1 MVKKNCKIL
10 NNNHKV
16 EERTYARTLKKLPE
30 MESAK
35 QLQKIIKKDYRKKMK
50 VLDVGCA
57 AGHYLHN
64 LNKIDKNIDY
74 TGIDSTIKYIK
85 FAKKTFKDNSNC
97 DFFVEDIFKISK
109 KHHKKYDITYCCN
122 LLLHLPSIEKPISNL
137 LKTTK
142 KICIFRT
149 LASKNTHLSK
159 LHYDDKLN
167 RKGEPVNFVYQ
178 NTFSFNFIKRVL
190 RKNGAKKIRILQ
202 DEFKGNNVNKEF
214 KKYQNK
220 QSAVTQVIKNDIQ
233 IAGSK
238 VFEWKWFK
246 VYL

>member
-1 MVKKNCKIL
+1 MHQL
-10 NNNHKV
+10 KV
-16 EERTYARTLKKLPE
+16 INYTSVRISNTYRFSLA
-30 MESAK
+30 
-35 QLQKIIKKDYRKKMK
+35 
-50 VLDVGCA
+50 
-57 AGHYLHN
+57 
-64 LNKIDKNIDY
+64 LNKAFVYTYPPIHNIVH
-74 TGIDSTIKYIK
+74 YIQCK
-85 FAKKTFKDNSNC
+85 FSYIH
-97 DFFVEDIFKISK
+97 VLLG
-109 KHHKKYDITYCCN
+109 HHKKYDITYCCN

-159 LHYDDKLN
+159 FLYDDKLN
-167 RKGEPVNFVYQ
+167 SKGEPVNFVYQ

>member
-1 MVKKNCKIL
+1 ML
-10 NNNHKV
+10 
-16 EERTYARTLKKLPE
+16 
-30 MESAK
+30 
-35 QLQKIIKKDYRKKMK
+35 
-50 VLDVGCA
+50 
-57 AGHYLHN
+57 
-64 LNKIDKNIDY
+64 
-74 TGIDSTIKYIK
+74 
-85 FAKKTFKDNSNC
+85 KTFKDNSNC

-159 LHYDDKLN
+159 FLYDDKLN
-167 RKGEPVNFVYQ
+167 SKGEPVNFVYQ